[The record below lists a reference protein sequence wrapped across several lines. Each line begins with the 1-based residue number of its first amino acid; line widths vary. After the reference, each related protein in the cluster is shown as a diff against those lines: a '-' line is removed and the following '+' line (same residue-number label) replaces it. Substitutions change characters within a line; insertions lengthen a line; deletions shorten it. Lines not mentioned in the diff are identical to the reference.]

1 MCDLHQSQFYAVQ
14 ANCSATLT
22 VLQHPRHAVNTC
34 TLLNIP
40 QPPPPP
46 NPTYKL
52 FYGYITCAAE
62 HRALILHVHR
72 PRGLILFYKLCRTH
86 STPSTWQVSRSIVMS
101 PHVYHHC
108 IEHTFMLNGLL
119 STLHAASLGCT
130 NKCGGN
136 STVSHPEHGCHY
148 FSFTTVIPYMQ
159 FSSACTILPKNCQAG
174 P

>member
-1 MCDLHQSQFYAVQ
+1 MRDLHQSQFYTVQ

-22 VLQHPRHAVNTC
+22 VREHRRHGDHYR
-34 TLLNIP
+34 IS
-40 QPPPPP
+40 PPTPHI
-46 NPTYKL
+46 N
-52 FYGYITCAAE
+52 FFGYITCVAE